1 MLLDPT
7 RSRPIQSQTAVF
19 DGKLV
24 QRAAVVGIAMQITMV
39 VIGNYVPWFRAHF
52 YAFGCMMIAGLAGV
66 FYAREFAKGY
76 ARGALGG
83 AIAGGTSG
91 VIGISLAN
99 ILGHV
104 ALIVLPFGTALTIFV
119 GAIGG
124 LFGQMAANIRKLT
137 NRD

>member
-1 MLLDPT
+1 LKAIM
-7 RSRPIQSQTAVF
+7 SGAGVF

-24 QRAAVVGIAMQITMV
+24 QRAAITGIAMQVTMV
-39 VIGNYVPWFRAHF
+39 VIGHYIPWVRANV
-52 YAFGCMMIAGLAGV
+52 YAFGCLMFAGLAGL
-66 FYAREFAKGY
+66 FYARDFARGY

-91 VIGISLAN
+91 LIGISAAN

-104 ALIVLPFGTALTIFV
+104 TLIVLPFGTALTIFV

-124 LFGQMAANIRKLT
+124 LFGQMAANIRKIT
-137 NRD
+137 NRDG

>member
-1 MLLDPT
+1 
-7 RSRPIQSQTAVF
+7 
-19 DGKLV
+19 
-24 QRAAVVGIAMQITMV
+24 MQITMV

-52 YAFGCMMIAGLAGV
+52 YAFGCMMIAGLAGL

-83 AIAGGTSG
+83 AIAGGT
-91 VIGISLAN
+91 ISLAN